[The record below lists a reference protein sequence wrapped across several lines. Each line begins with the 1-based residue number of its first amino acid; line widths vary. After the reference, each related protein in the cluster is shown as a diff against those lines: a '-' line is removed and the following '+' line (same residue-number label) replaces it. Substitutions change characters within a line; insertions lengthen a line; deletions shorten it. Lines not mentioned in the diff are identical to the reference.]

1 MPSKTRRGTLFIIIG
16 PSRVGKNAIV
26 QRLLRKRSL
35 RLHDLVT
42 VTTRQRRKGERHG
55 KDYFFISDAE
65 FDKLIKQNGFIEWVH
80 IQTHRSGTPKQPLMQ
95 WLAHG
100 KDVVAD
106 LDVHGALAYQQDK
119 RFNVVTIFILPG
131 SLRELRAR
139 LNASI
144 ADPHERAVRWNTM
157 KKEMALQPQ
166 FDFRV
171 INEQGKLDQSVAEVV
186 EIIKAHQG

>member
-1 MPSKTRRGTLFIIIG
+1 MPSKARRGTLFIIIG

-42 VTTRQRRKGERHG
+42 VTTRKRRKGERHG

-65 FDKLIKQNGFIEWVH
+65 FDKLIKRNGFIEWVH

-95 WLAHG
+95 WLASG

-106 LDVHGALAYQQDK
+106 LDVHGALSYQQDK

-144 ADPHERAVRWNTM
+144 TDSHERVVRWNTM

-166 FDFRV
+166 FDYRV
-171 INEQGKLDQSVAEVV
+171 INEQGKLDQSVAEVAA
-186 EIIKAHQG
+186 IIKAHQG